1 MALNERQSATAVVV
15 VNDTE
20 KENTMKTT
28 VKRAIATG
36 TLVTALAL
44 GGTGVAVATTGGATP
59 PADSTSSEQD
69 PSYVGTIPAPND
81 GTADQAEGTDGA
93 EGAEGPEGTEG
104 PEGAAEGADDTA
116 AEAAESAA
124 LEGLAK
130 VTPEEATAAALK
142 AVPGTAAAAQLE
154 NENGFVVYGIEVTT
168 ADGTVIDVK
177 VDAGDG
183 SVLAQ
188 DAADGETAD

>member
-1 MALNERQSATAVVV
+1 
-15 VNDTE
+15 
-20 KENTMKTT
+20 MKTT

-44 GGTGVAVATTGGATP
+44 GGTGVAVATTGGAAT

-81 GTADQAEGTDGA
+81 GTTDEA
-93 EGAEGPEGTEG
+93 EGTEG
-104 PEGAAEGADDTA
+104 AEAADDTA
-116 AEAAESAA
+116 AEAAESTA
-124 LEGLAK
+124 LEGLAT

-142 AVPGTAAAAQLE
+142 AVPGTAASAQLE
-154 NENGFVVYGIEVTT
+154 NENGFVVYGIEVTA

-188 DAADGETAD
+188 DAADAETAD

>member
-1 MALNERQSATAVVV
+1 
-15 VNDTE
+15 
-20 KENTMKTT
+20 MKTT

-44 GGTGVAVATTGGATP
+44 GGTGVAVATTGGAAT

-81 GTADQAEGTDGA
+81 GTADEA
-93 EGAEGPEGTEG
+93 EGAEGAEGTEG
-104 PEGAAEGADDTA
+104 PEGAEGAEGADDSA
-116 AEAAESAA
+116 ADAAESTA
-124 LEGLAK
+124 LEGLAT

-142 AVPGTAAAAQLE
+142 AVPGTAATAQLE
-154 NENGFVVYGIEVTT
+154 NENGFVVYGIEVTA

-188 DAADGETAD
+188 DAADAETAD

>member
-1 MALNERQSATAVVV
+1 
-15 VNDTE
+15 
-20 KENTMKTT
+20 MKTT

-44 GGTGVAVATTGGATP
+44 GGTGVAVATTGGAAT

-81 GTADQAEGTDGA
+81 GTADEAEGT
-93 EGAEGPEGTEG
+93 EGTEG
-104 PEGAAEGADDTA
+104 PEGAEGADDTA
-116 AEAAESAA
+116 AEAAESTA
-124 LEGLAK
+124 LEGLAT

-142 AVPGTAAAAQLE
+142 AVPGTAASVQLE
-154 NENGFVVYGIEVTT
+154 NENGFVVYGIEVTAT
-168 ADGTVIDVK
+168 DGTVIDVK
-177 VDAGDG
+177 VDAGNG

-188 DAADGETAD
+188 DAADAETAD